1 MFWRNRDVDWK
12 MVGLYVIF
20 VFWIVAMV
28 LFVVARPINKV
39 TNMRTIEGVVTDK
52 TTKKVGKSDK
62 YIVFIDDGSGRAIPL
77 EVTDSLLKW
86 RFNSSD
92 VWGNIEVDKTYSF
105 EVGGSRLGIFSW
117 YPNIYSY
124 EEKMNN
130 GHSTKRKSSHRGL
143 FLLVA
148 RFG

>member
-52 TTKKVGKSDK
+52 ATKKVGKSDK

-124 EEKMNN
+124 EEKNE
-130 GHSTKRKSSHRGL
+130 
-143 FLLVA
+143 
-148 RFG
+148 

>member
-28 LFVVARPINKV
+28 LFVIARPINKV

-92 VWGNIEVDKTYSF
+92 VWGNIDVDKTYSF
-105 EVGGSRLGIFSW
+105 
-117 YPNIYSY
+117 
-124 EEKMNN
+124 
-130 GHSTKRKSSHRGL
+130 
-143 FLLVA
+143 
-148 RFG
+148 

>member
-39 TNMRTIEGVVTDK
+39 TNMRTIEGAVTDK

-124 EEKMNN
+124 EEKNE
-130 GHSTKRKSSHRGL
+130 
-143 FLLVA
+143 
-148 RFG
+148 